1 MIFKNEFKNSASVKN
16 MMPVWVPGDFFEV
29 SRKET
34 ALRRESAFFFLL
46 SSALKKLTAE
56 IKDY

>member
-16 MMPVWVPGDFFEV
+16 MMPVWVLGDFFEV
-29 SRKET
+29 SREVT
-34 ALRRESAFFFLL
+34 ALRREPAPFFLL
-46 SSALKKLTAE
+46 ASALNNLTGE